1 MGLEAVA
8 AAAGLATVGA
18 LAGVAAAAAGWVAC
32 GELVGAAGAAQAA
45 TNTVTSNR
53 LAANS
58 KTLCLMGTPFFTKG
72 YLGYRLP
79 AMSDLA
85 QGSLITQGEHN
96 KLQIRFLL
104 RSASDP

>member
-1 MGLEAVA
+1 
-8 AAAGLATVGA
+8 
-18 LAGVAAAAAGWVAC
+18 
-32 GELVGAAGAAQAA
+32 
-45 TNTVTSNR
+45 
-53 LAANS
+53 
-58 KTLCLMGTPFFTKG
+58 MGTPFFTKG